1 MDDVAVIFDNE
12 AFYRDVFADYAV
24 AYRFAEL
31 PVSRKLA
38 DAVVKALLLGESYDR
53 APEGSNMLAVSI
65 GQGET
70 VYVLRREVAV
80 PGIAACG
87 AGGRRKAAALFCKIF
102 ACAERLLAD
111 CVRGAGEGG

>member
-65 GQGET
+65 EQGET
-70 VYVLRREVAV
+70 VYVLRREERCRGLRLV
-80 PGIAACG
+80 
-87 AGGRRKAAALFCKIF
+87 GR
-102 ACAERLLAD
+102 E
-111 CVRGAGEGG
+111 AGEKQQHCFAKFLPVQKGYSRIV